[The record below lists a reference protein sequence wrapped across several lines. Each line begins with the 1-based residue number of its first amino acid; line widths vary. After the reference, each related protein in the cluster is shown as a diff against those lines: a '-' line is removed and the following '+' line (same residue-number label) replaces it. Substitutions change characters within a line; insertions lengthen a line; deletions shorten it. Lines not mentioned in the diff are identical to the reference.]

1 MVSNYLLKLKSQ
13 VKYVKLKESPE
24 FLVTSAEILSLFKW
38 IKIYRGNFIV
48 FSSKSFKKY

>member
-24 FLVTSAEILSLFKW
+24 FLVTSAEILSGLESIGEISYSFHPKVLRN
-38 IKIYRGNFIV
+38 IKDF
-48 FSSKSFKKY
+48 